1 MPPLPPTPPLHPPFL
16 PKRSTLVR
24 LSLLVP
30 LLLLLLACRRERQVV
45 QETWSIVALTQQQEQ
60 VETVSET
67 VVVRNC
73 GVPETKSVFC
83 SAGTVNELGLEF
95 GGSSGFSGILGSSV
109 QVNIG
114 AVLGVGRESGESVS
128 LPTPENGY
136 VYEYAVHKTYTVIM
150 GEALARSASGLE
162 ESGNFSFNARC
173 EISVDAPVMRACPVA
188 TATSV
193 AAPAP
198 TLPAVVPTALSFAT
212 TATSPVVPS
221 PTPQTIL
228 PSPTAPATAR
238 PAGSLAD
245 NLPLQRYTDPN
256 GAFSIN
262 RPAAFHQETTTL
274 GADNYG
280 QVFFVGEAFDNSL
293 AVIFVVL
300 SESEATDEQWQA
312 WLADHSFPANTSL
325 GMTALDPNKP
335 HAVYDEWGDESTTYA
350 EEQGGVVLMIGFNGP
365 ILTQN
370 QEKMREIIDSIV
382 WYPDRARQAIQNKSN
397 E

>member
-1 MPPLPPTPPLHPPFL
+1 MLSLPPTLPLHPPFL

-83 SAGTVNELGLEF
+83 SAGTINELGLEF
-95 GGSSGFSGILGSSV
+95 GGSSGLGGVLGGSI
-109 QVNIG
+109 QVNVG

-128 LPTPENGY
+128 LPPPENGY
-136 VYEYAVHKTYTVIM
+136 VYEYAVSKTYTVII

-188 TATSV
+188 TATLDITP
-193 AAPAP
+193 APAIP
-198 TLPAVVPTALSFAT
+198 SIAPTAISFVA
-212 TATSPVVPS
+212 TATAPVAPS
-221 PTPQTIL
+221 PTPRTVL
-228 PSPTAPATAR
+228 PTPVTPATANPVNS
-238 PAGSLAD
+238 PAS
-245 NLPLQRYTDPN
+245 NLPLTFYSGPN
-256 GAFSIN
+256 GVFSIK
-262 RPAAFHQETTTL
+262 RPAEFRQETITL
-274 GADNYG
+274 GDDNYG
-280 QVFFVGEAFDNSL
+280 QIFFVGEAFDNSL
-293 AVIFVVL
+293 AVIFIIL
-300 SESEATDEQWQA
+300 SDSEATDEQWQA
-312 WLADHSFPANTSL
+312 WLAENSFPANTSP
-325 GMTALDPNKP
+325 GMIVLDPNKP
-335 HAVYDEWGDESTTYA
+335 HAVYDEWGDESATYA
-350 EEQGGVVLMIGFNGP
+350 EEQGGVVVMIGFNGP

-382 WYPDRARQAIQNKSN
+382 WYPDKVRQAIQNKSN